1 MIGRWG
7 FRSLTLKLLLA
18 VVGAMVLITA
28 GQGLFSALHIRR
40 GLETAAY
47 REAEGI
53 ADLVRRSTRAS
64 MLEYDREGVQEM
76 MDSIAAGPSSGHGI
90 VRMRI
95 FNKSGQII
103 YSSDKGEIGKVVD
116 NRTDPACV
124 ACHRQGRPPVQ
135 LDSSERMRTFREPG
149 GSRTLG
155 VIQPV
160 ENEKACSEAECHAHD
175 PGQRILGVLDVNRSL
190 QQADRA
196 TALSLKQ
203 MLVVLLVSVA
213 AAAAVA
219 VLFVLLIVRKPVA
232 LLIEG
237 TQRAA
242 AGDLA
247 HVIRIDSRDELGVLA
262 ADFNDMTRKLR
273 EAMDVV
279 RDWNVTLQ
287 ERVAE
292 RTDELQRAQ
301 DHLLRVERMA
311 TLGRLAAIIAH
322 EINNPLAGIRTYARL
337 LQKRGGKPG
346 HVMDEEDLRC
356 LGLMESEAARCG
368 DIVLGLLQF
377 SRKEPIH
384 LEKHAISQLAEEAL
398 RLVKHRLDLQNL
410 QVIRHLAPDLPELA
424 CNGQQVVQAL
434 IAVLINACEAMPGE
448 GTLEVSTGAEAEG
461 AGVWVRVQDTGVG
474 MDAKTLEGIF
484 EPFFSTKQETSGV
497 GLGLAVVY
505 GIVQRHGGR
514 IEVQSEPGQGSAFT
528 LHFPLEP
535 PDRSAGEPREGKTRR
550 LAP

>member
-1 MIGRWG
+1 MSGRWA
-7 FRSLTLKLLLA
+7 FKSLTLKLLLA
-18 VVGAMVLITA
+18 VVGAMVLVTA
-28 GQGLFSALHIRR
+28 GQGLFSALHLRR
-40 GLETAAY
+40 GLEASAY
-47 REAEGI
+47 RAAEGI

-64 MLEYDREGVQEM
+64 MLEYDREGVQEI
-76 MDSIAAGPSSGHGI
+76 MDAIAAGPASGPGI

-95 FNKSGQII
+95 FNKNGQII
-103 YSSDKGEIGKVVD
+103 YSSDKGEIGMVVD

-124 ACHRQGRPPVQ
+124 ACHGHGQPLVQ
-135 LDSSERMRTFREPG
+135 LSSSERMRTFRERD

-155 VIQPV
+155 VIQPI
-160 ENEKACSEAECHAHD
+160 ENEGACSEAECHAHE

-190 QQADRA
+190 QQADKA
-196 TALSLKQ
+196 TALSLEQ

-219 VLFVLLIVRKPVA
+219 VLFVFLIVRKPVSE
-232 LLIEG
+232 LIEG
-237 TQRAA
+237 TQRVA
-242 AGDLA
+242 AGDLDY
-247 HVIRIDSRDELGVLA
+247 VIRIASRDELGVLA

-279 RDWNVTLQ
+279 RDWNETLQ
-287 ERVAE
+287 KRVAE
-292 RTDELQRAQ
+292 RTEELQRAQ

-322 EINNPLAGIRTYARL
+322 EINNPLSGIRTYARL
-337 LQKRGGKPG
+337 LQKRGGQPG

-384 LEKHAISQLAEEAL
+384 LEKHAIGQLAEEAL
-398 RLVKHRLDLQNL
+398 RLVKHRRDLQDL
-410 QVIRHLAPDLPELA
+410 EVRKSLPPGLPELA

-448 GTLEVSTGAEAEG
+448 GRLEVSTGAEEDG
-461 AGVWVRVQDTGVG
+461 GGVWVRVKDTGVG
-474 MDAKTLEGIF
+474 MDARTLECIF
-484 EPFFSTKQETSGV
+484 EPFFSTKRETSGV

-514 IEVQSEPGQGSAFT
+514 VEVQSEPGGGSAFT

-535 PDRSAGEPREGKTRR
+535 PARSTGKPREERTRQ

>member
-1 MIGRWG
+1 MTGSWR
-7 FRSLTLKLLLA
+7 FKSLTLKLLLA

-28 GQGLFSALHIRR
+28 GQGLFSALHIRK

-47 REAEGI
+47 RAADGT

-64 MLEYDREGVQEM
+64 MLQNDREQVQEM
-76 MDSIAAGPSSGHGI
+76 MDNIAAGPASGPGI

-95 FNKSGQII
+95 FNKGGQII
-103 YSSDKGEIGKVVD
+103 YSTRKSEIGRVVD
-116 NRTDPACV
+116 NQRDPACM
-124 ACHRQGRPPVQ
+124 ACHTRGQPLVE
-135 LDSSERMRTFREPG
+135 LSSSERMRTFRETD

-155 VIQPV
+155 VIQPI

-175 PGQRILGVLDVNRSL
+175 SHQRILGVLDVNTSL
-190 QQADRA
+190 AQADRA
-196 TALSLKQ
+196 MAVSLEQ
-203 MLVVLLVSVA
+203 MAVVLLVSVA
-213 AAAAVA
+213 VAAAVA
-219 VLFVLLIVRKPVA
+219 ILFVLLIVRKPVSK
-232 LLIEG
+232 LIEG
-237 TQRAA
+237 TRRVAG
-242 AGDLA
+242 GDLD
-247 HVIRIDSRDELGVLA
+247 HVIRIESHDELGVLA
-262 ADFNDMTRKLR
+262 SAFNNMTRKLK
-273 EAMDVV
+273 EAMEVV
-279 RDWNVTLQ
+279 HHWNETLQ
-287 ERVAE
+287 KRVAE
-292 RTDELQRAQ
+292 KTDELRRAQ

-337 LQKRGGKPG
+337 LQKRGGRPG
-346 HVMDEEDLRC
+346 HAMDEEDLRY

-368 DIVLGLLQF
+368 DIVMGLLQF

-384 LEKHAISQLAEEAL
+384 LEKHGISRLAEEAL

-410 QVIRHLAPDLPELA
+410 EVKKDLPPDLPELS

-448 GTLEVSTGAEAEG
+448 GTLEISTGGEEDG
-461 AGVWVRVQDTGVG
+461 DGVWVRVRDTGVG
-474 MDAKTLEGIF
+474 MDAKTLENIF
-484 EPFFSTKQETSGV
+484 EPFFSTKEETSGV

-514 IEVQSEPGQGSAFT
+514 IEVQSEPRQGSAFT

-535 PDRSAGEPREGKTRR
+535 PAQSSGKTQEEKAEQ
-550 LAP
+550 LST